1 MEQRVDPD
9 KEQVN
14 SFKYAF
20 DGLIH
25 ALREGR
31 NFRIQ
36 ALLGILVLILAW
48 IFNFARFEWVLLFLT
63 ISLVLTAELLNT
75 VIELAVDL
83 ASQEKI
89 LPKAKIAKDVSAA
102 SVLLISIF
110 SVIVGLVLF
119 IPHIQEAISALE
131 VF

>member
-1 MEQRVDPD
+1 MENGH
-9 KEQVN
+9 VN
-14 SFKYAF
+14 SFRFAF
-20 DGLIH
+20 EGLIH

-36 ALLGILVLILAW
+36 TLLGILVLLLAW
-48 IFNFARFEWVLLFLT
+48 VFGFDRFEWVLLLFT

-75 VIELAVDL
+75 VIELVVDVAVK
-83 ASQEKI
+83 EKL

-110 SVIVGLVLF
+110 AAIVGLVLF
-119 IPHIQEAISALE
+119 IPHIWEAINILE
-131 VF
+131 IY

>member
-1 MEQRVDPD
+1 MES
-9 KEQVN
+9 EGNGTGEHVN

-20 DGLIH
+20 QGLTH
-25 ALREGR
+25 ALKEGR

-36 ALLGILVLILAW
+36 VVIGLLVIILAW
-48 IFNFARFEWVLLFLT
+48 IFNFTRFEWSILLIT

-75 VIELAVDL
+75 VIELVVDL
-83 ASQEKI
+83 AVKERI

-110 SVIVGLVLF
+110 ALIVGLVLF
-119 IPHIQEAISALE
+119 VPHIWELINIL
-131 VF
+131 

>member
-1 MEQRVDPD
+1 MESESNGT
-9 KEQVN
+9 KEHVN

-20 DGLIH
+20 SGLFH
-25 ALREGR
+25 ALKEGR

-36 ALLGILVLILAW
+36 VMVGLLVIILAW
-48 IFNFARFEWVLLFLT
+48 IFNFTRFEWSILLIT

-75 VIELAVDL
+75 VIELVVDL
-83 ASQEKI
+83 AVKERI

-110 SVIVGLVLF
+110 ALIVGLVLF
-119 IPHIQEAISALE
+119 VPHIWESINIL
-131 VF
+131 